1 MIPILSYMNA
11 EITFRTST
19 NDDVTALVALIESAY
34 RGEVSRAGWTTEA
47 DLLDGQRTDEHEVS
61 KVVRGPRSRV
71 RIAEQD
77 GSVVACVRIDDAGDA
92 GYIGMFAVRP
102 TLQASGIG
110 RQLLAEAERVIR
122 EELRLTR
129 ARMTVNAQRETL
141 IAWYARRGYV
151 VTGKREP
158 FPYHDP
164 RAGNPRRAD
173 LVFEVLEK
181 PL

>member
-1 MIPILSYMNA
+1 MIPILSHMNA
-11 EITFRTST
+11 EITFRTAT
-19 NDDVTALVALIESAY
+19 NDDVPALVALIESAY

-61 KVVRGPRSRV
+61 LIVCGPRSRV

-129 ARMTVNAQRETL
+129 ARMTVIAQRETL
-141 IAWYARRGYV
+141 IAWYVRRGYQ

-158 FPYHDP
+158 FPDHDP
-164 RAGNPRRAD
+164 RAGTPRRAD
-173 LVFEVLEK
+173 LVFEVLEN